1 MIQLFNDWFDLHNS
15 SHKYDHG
22 RPSFGLDIIN
32 QKNLLL
38 EMNEFISKMTVHGKK
53 RNITSISKRLISLGI
68 IILILYY
75 I

>member
-1 MIQLFNDWFDLHNS
+1 MIKLFNDWFDLHNS

-38 EMNEFISKMTVHGKK
+38 EMNEFISSFQSSLVHSWE
-53 RNITSISKRLISLGI
+53 TFQ
-68 IILILYY
+68 LYFHQ
-75 I
+75 